1 MAAPKPAPSVL
12 PPGTRASRE
21 SGVDWV
27 SLKLAEPILKVIQE
41 VLKFDA
47 LTPVQSATIP
57 HFLDHKDVAVEVRHH
72 ATQCASHLTS
82 KKPRTLNLSTF

>member
-21 SGVDWV
+21 SGADWV
-27 SLKLAEPILKVIQE
+27 SLKLAEPILKVIEE

-72 ATQCASHLTS
+72 
-82 KKPRTLNLSTF
+82 LSCNSSGLFALRSPEFDFFEF